1 MEKIYMLSV
10 VIEAFKHSL
19 MFLCK
24 PSQIVV
30 WYTATGLY
38 ITLHTELTSQTRRD
52 SPCADSPD
60 RDLGFS
66 WGRDSVSVVRIREGF
81 LKKIYENFVGTLETV
96 RNRAGC
102 L

>member
-10 VIEAFKHSL
+10 VIEAFKQSL

-30 WYTATGLY
+30 WYTAPGLY

-52 SPCADSPD
+52 SPCADSP
-60 RDLGFS
+60 RAKIQCRL
-66 WGRDSVSVVRIREGF
+66 SVLERIF
-81 LKKIYENFVGTLETV
+81 
-96 RNRAGC
+96 
-102 L
+102 

>member
-10 VIEAFKHSL
+10 VIEAFKQSL

-30 WYTATGLY
+30 WYTASGLY

-52 SPCADSPD
+52 SPCA
-60 RDLGFS
+60 FT
-66 WGRDSVSVVRIREGF
+66 WGRDSVSVVRIREDF
-81 LKKIYENFVGTLETV
+81 LRWLDWIFG
-96 RNRAGC
+96 G
-102 L
+102 